1 MSAFMA
7 IQPKINPSLK
17 PANFTSQNLLK
28 APIVSLKPKSSL
40 LHISSASSLK
50 LIQSTV
56 KHKLSASAADPI
68 LSEGETPTDKERLGV
83 VVKPMEKPRIVLK
96 LIWMHKAI
104 GVALDQVI
112 PGFGTI
118 PLSPYYFWPKED
130 AWEQL
135 KMLLESKPWI
145 SRKQMHILLNQAT
158 DVINLW
164 QESNCN
170 S

>member
-1 MSAFMA
+1 
-7 IQPKINPSLK
+7 
-17 PANFTSQNLLK
+17 
-28 APIVSLKPKSSL
+28 
-40 LHISSASSLK
+40 
-50 LIQSTV
+50 
-56 KHKLSASAADPI
+56 
-68 LSEGETPTDKERLGV
+68 
-83 VVKPMEKPRIVLK
+83 MEKPRIVLK
-96 LIWMHKAI
+96 LIWMQKAI

-164 QESNCN
+164 QESRSN